1 MAGVVVVAMAVVVV
15 IRWRWRVVLVDGR
28 VPSRRVVVL
37 DGLC

>member
-1 MAGVVVVAMAVVVV
+1 MAGVVVVAMAAVVV

-37 DGLC
+37 GGLC